1 MIYNL
6 SNDLEERS
14 FALRVEKLRSSG
26 SMVELKEKR
35 ARSLSQNNYCH
46 VAISYFAL
54 QMGITSA
61 EAKEVYFKGV
71 CNADIFTRKRY
82 SEALGREYNYL
93 RSTADLTK
101 DEMSTAIDRFLKF
114 AAENGIYIASPDD
127 YVAILHMEHDVERN
141 KKYL

>member
-1 MIYNL
+1 MIYDL

-14 FALRVEKLRSSG
+14 FALRVERLRAAG
-26 SMVELKEKR
+26 AMVELTEKK
-35 ARSLSQNNYCH
+35 ARSLSQNSYCH

-61 EAKEVYFKGV
+61 EAKEVFFKGV

-82 SEALGREYNYL
+82 SEALEREYNYL

-101 DEMSTAIDRFLKF
+101 EEMSTAIDRFLKF

-127 YVAILHMEHDVERN
+127 YVGMLHMEHDVQMSQ
-141 KKYL
+141 KYL